1 MAQFRHPVY
10 LRTNW
15 IETRYTYIM
24 AIFFVLFHNFEN
36 FCLFFAFV
44 DFFVVFSLCNMPF
57 QGNKNEKD
65 VDIMYSWGMVLNQ
78 GRLTFHVK
86 KKREKKL
93 LILYINFLTVCEK

>member
-1 MAQFRHPVY
+1 
-10 LRTNW
+10 
-15 IETRYTYIM
+15 M

-65 VDIMYSWGMVLNQ
+65 VDIMYS
-78 GRLTFHVK
+78 
-86 KKREKKL
+86 
-93 LILYINFLTVCEK
+93 